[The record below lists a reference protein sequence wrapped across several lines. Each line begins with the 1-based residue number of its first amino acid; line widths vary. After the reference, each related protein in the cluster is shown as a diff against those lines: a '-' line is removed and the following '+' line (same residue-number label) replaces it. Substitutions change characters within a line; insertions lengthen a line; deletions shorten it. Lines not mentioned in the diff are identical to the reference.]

1 MHSGIAVDAGM
12 PMQTATEPNT
22 RPSIDRLGGE
32 TMGTTWSVQWV
43 APERD
48 LGSDSRQRLHVLHAR
63 AQACLDRVIAQMSHW
78 EADSDLSRFNRADA
92 GWVRL
97 PDALME
103 VLACALDIART
114 SDGAFDPTLGELS
127 ALWGFGPGGP
137 VPAPPSPDRLEAARE
152 RAGWEQLR
160 LDRDASR
167 AYQPGGLQLDLSAI
181 AKGHAVDRIVT
192 SLQEAGVPAAL
203 VEVGGELRAYGR
215 KAGGACWR
223 VLVETAHDID
233 AELLAEVV
241 VLDDCAVAT
250 SGDRWHRFRHAGM
263 DYAHTLDPRT
273 GAPLLQ
279 APLAATVIA
288 DQAMHA
294 DAWAT
299 ALSVLPR
306 DAALALA
313 AREDI
318 ALRLIGCGDA
328 AVEIARTAAFTRRM
342 AA

>member
-1 MHSGIAVDAGM
+1 MQNAIA
-12 PMQTATEPNT
+12 ATTPPP
-22 RPSIDRLGGE
+22 RDRLGGE
-32 TMGTTWSVQWV
+32 TMGTTWSVQLV
-43 APERD
+43 ATERD
-48 LGSDSRQRLHVLHAR
+48 LASGPGQRLHALHAR
-63 AQACLDRVIAQMSHW
+63 VQACLDRVVTQMSHW

-97 PDALME
+97 PDALTD
-103 VLACALDIART
+103 VLACALDIAHA
-114 SDGAFDPTLGELS
+114 SDGAFDPTLGELA

-137 VPAPPSPDRLEAARE
+137 VPAPPSPDRLEAARR
-152 RAGWEQLR
+152 RAGWQRLR
-160 LDRDASR
+160 LDRDTAR

-192 SLQEAGVPAAL
+192 SLQAAGVPAAL

-215 KAGGACWR
+215 KADGASWR
-223 VLVETAHDID
+223 VLVETAYDID
-233 AELLAEVV
+233 AELPAEVV
-241 VLDDCAVAT
+241 MLDDCAVAT
-250 SGDRWHRFRHAGM
+250 SGDRWHRFRHAGT

-273 GAPLLQ
+273 GAPLPQ

-288 DQAMHA
+288 NQAMHA

-306 DAALALA
+306 DTGLTLAT
-313 AREDI
+313 RRDI
-318 ALRLIGCGDA
+318 ALRLVGRGGA
-328 AVEIARTAAFTRRM
+328 AVQIARTAAFERHM